1 MDYCL
6 VYISTASS
14 LLTEEELTNILTR
27 SRQKNSAL
35 GITGILLYFNGN
47 IIQVLEGQQ
56 DQVARVYERIKRDP
70 RHNQLIE
77 LYKNPIEHRSFPA
90 WLMGFKTLSTT
101 DMKYLGN
108 LLPCTGS
115 PLLAIDDRENIVLR
129 LVQLFYQNNY
139 YN

>member
-77 LYKNPIEHRSFPA
+77 LYKKVSSWTMRGSVRILPGLAYPVLASNWQGSSKKIIES
-90 WLMGFKTLSTT
+90 
-101 DMKYLGN
+101 
-108 LLPCTGS
+108 
-115 PLLAIDDRENIVLR
+115 R
-129 LVQLFYQNNY
+129 L
-139 YN
+139 